1 MFATVSCLKV
11 NTNTTT
17 KHEKGQKKMALTGK
31 VQAKITI
38 LLVTNHIVF
47 QNPCDILSAIGLFVI
62 HGRKSYKF
70 GTT

>member
-31 VQAKITI
+31 VQAKMTI
-38 LLVTNHIVF
+38 LLFTNHNVTF
-47 QNPCDILSAIGLFVI
+47 YPAICLFVI